1 MPTPESSATSPAS
14 STIRVEVVHALPQGA
29 WRRRLRLPAG
39 STAGDAVAQSG
50 FLAAHPEQS
59 PGRIS
64 LGIFGRRCH
73 ADQVLAD
80 QDRVE
85 ILRPLEIDP
94 MERRRR
100 RARPRRGRGP
110 GATSGPSTSQ

>member
-1 MPTPESSATSPAS
+1 MPEPDVISSAS
-14 STIRVEVVHALPQGA
+14 STIRVEVVHALPEGA

-59 PGRIS
+59 SRQML
-64 LGIFGRRCH
+64 LGIFGRRCD
-73 ADQVLAD
+73 ADQVLTD
-80 QDRVE
+80 LDRVE
-85 ILRPLEIDP
+85 ILRPLQIDP

-100 RARPRRGRGP
+100 RARPRRGHGTTAGMSR
-110 GATSGPSTSQ
+110 